1 MKVCEA
7 IDTVDEIN
15 KAIAIQDEIIGR
27 IERGE
32 VLLDKSYI
40 PHLKVAT
47 RHLWTYRDSILNTE
61 VYVDI

>member
-7 IDTVDEIN
+7 IDTVEEID
-15 KAIAIQDEIIGR
+15 KAIAIQHEIIGR

-47 RHLWTYRDSILNTE
+47 RHLWAYRDSILNAE
-61 VYVDI
+61 VVQ

>member
-7 IDTVDEIN
+7 IDTVEEID

-40 PHLKVAT
+40 QHLKVAV
-47 RHLWTYRDSILNTE
+47 RYLWAYRDSILNAE
-61 VYVDI
+61 VYV